1 MCSSEGKF
9 TECFERGVLLVYYQI
24 GREDNLKFQDDY
36 FNRIVG
42 HLMSYTIR
50 TDLNLEYG

>member
-24 GREDNLKFQDDY
+24 GRDY